1 MNLFFTAFLSA
12 ATHLLELPYAAVAT
26 LPSAGDTVA
35 GGRIEMERGMGWMTM
50 LSAAVA
56 VALLVY
62 LVFALIDAENL

>member
-1 MNLFFTAFLSA
+1 
-12 ATHLLELPYAAVAT
+12 
-26 LPSAGDTVA
+26 
-35 GGRIEMERGMGWMTM
+35 MGWMTM